1 VTPGGDPDGLLLGT
15 GATSPGGTA
24 AAASLGGFLLLGAV
38 LVPLYSYRK
47 RWIEQ
52 QGEPEDDESQG
63 GYEIAYLG
71 QASWVEACS
80 VLPSSPTSSKADLT
94 AGHEPQ
100 QPTNLP
106 NSVMDELEVESGHV
120 PDSSHDT
127 PGEAWAQRLTP
138 VVATDAVPIPRR
150 QLTADMREQMR
161 EQMRRRMYR
170 LDSDS
175 IDGAVPST
183 EAPGS
188 SRAMEQSSLNE
199 WELPGTV
206 RIG

>member
-1 VTPGGDPDGLLLGT
+1 MDEHILDHDVFYKHIVQHIDINFNNLQLHSTTSSSTRTSTTITETSTVTPGGDPDGLLLGT

-94 AGHEPQ
+94 AGHATWFQ
-100 QPTNLP
+100 ASVNLRD
-106 NSVMDELEVESGHV
+106 VFDL
-120 PDSSHDT
+120 SSMGVNALH
-127 PGEAWAQRLTP
+127 G
-138 VVATDAVPIPRR
+138 
-150 QLTADMREQMR
+150 
-161 EQMRRRMYR
+161 
-170 LDSDS
+170 
-175 IDGAVPST
+175 
-183 EAPGS
+183 
-188 SRAMEQSSLNE
+188 RAL
-199 WELPGTV
+199 
-206 RIG
+206 